1 MKTDKIKK
9 LNVETPEGHAGTL
22 TKESRYVFNY
32 ETTSRDAEVSLVM
45 PLRAQ
50 SYASGGLFSVFEMNR
65 PEGYLLETIKK
76 RFAKQG
82 PLDDMALL
90 KITGANQIGRLTYR
104 DPEDDIANAK
114 PQVTKE
120 ELIRSTASSEL
131 FEFLSD
137 IYFNS
142 GVSGFQPKVIVP
154 DAGARLSEKA
164 SAVTSSLIVKA
175 AGEDYPFLAQNEF
188 MCMEV
193 ARRAG
198 LTVPPFWLSEDG
210 GLFIMERFDVAAD
223 GQRLGLEDM
232 AVLMGK
238 SPEEKYNG
246 SVENIAKAVDLF
258 CGSNTVES
266 KARLFEYIALSVSL
280 RNGDAHLKNFSLLY
294 DIPHGDVKLSP
305 LYDVVTTMIYR
316 IENPRTGATKV
327 DNTMALNMFK
337 TKSYPLAQSLIA
349 FGKSVCM
356 VKKPERI
363 IARIEEAKRETLAEH
378 QSRIDPWLYINLK
391 SVWDGSGVA
400 D

>member
-1 MKTDKIKK
+1 MKTPKIKV
-9 LNVETPEGHAGTL
+9 LSVETPEGHAGRL
-22 TKESRYVFNY
+22 TKEARYVFNY
-32 ETTSRDAEVSLVM
+32 ETTTHDAEVSLVM

-65 PEGYLLETIKK
+65 PEGYLLDVIKK
-76 RFAKQG
+76 RFAKQA

-104 DPEDDIANAK
+104 DPEDDIVKAL
-114 PQVTKE
+114 PQVSKE
-120 ELIRSTASSEL
+120 ELIGSTASAEL

-142 GVSGFQPKVIVP
+142 GVSGFQPKVIMP
-154 DAGARLSEKA
+154 DAGAHIAEKA
-164 SAVTSSLIVKA
+164 SAVTPDLIVKA

-198 LTVPPFWLSEDG
+198 LMVPPFWLSEDG
-210 GLFIMERFDVAAD
+210 GLFITERFDVAAD

-258 CGSNTVES
+258 CGSNSAES
-266 KARLFEYIALSVSL
+266 KSRLFEYIALSVSL
-280 RNGDAHLKNFSLLY
+280 KNGDAHLKNFSLIY
-294 DIPHGDVKLSP
+294 DTPRGDVRLSP
-305 LYDVVTTMIYR
+305 LYDVVTTMIYK

-337 TKSYPLAQSLIA
+337 AKSYPPTSLLLT
-349 FGKSVCM
+349 FGRAVCM
-356 VKKPERI
+356 VKNPESVI
-363 IARIEEAKRETLAEH
+363 ERIEEAKRETLSEH
-378 QSRIDPWLYINLK
+378 QSRIDPWLHANLK
-391 SVWDGSGVA
+391 SVWDKSDAVN
-400 D
+400 